1 MMKKGFAIAVLSAA
15 LALGTAGITAM
26 AAEGWVQSG
35 SNWSYTN
42 ASGNK
47 VTNEWRKGADN
58 QWRFLN
64 AQGVMAINTWAAGD
78 YYVDSN
84 GIMVTDKWMKL
95 AKKNPKW
102 GEENEMAWYY
112 FSSPSLPLSILI
124 PIKYF
129 LILQGFPCFFYT
141 FMI

>member
-47 VTNEWRKGADN
+47 VTNEWRKGAGCDGH
-58 QWRFLN
+58 QYL
-64 AQGVMAINTWAAGD
+64 GG
-78 YYVDSN
+78 
-84 GIMVTDKWMKL
+84 
-95 AKKNPKW
+95 
-102 GEENEMAWYY
+102 
-112 FSSPSLPLSILI
+112 
-124 PIKYF
+124 
-129 LILQGFPCFFYT
+129 
-141 FMI
+141 